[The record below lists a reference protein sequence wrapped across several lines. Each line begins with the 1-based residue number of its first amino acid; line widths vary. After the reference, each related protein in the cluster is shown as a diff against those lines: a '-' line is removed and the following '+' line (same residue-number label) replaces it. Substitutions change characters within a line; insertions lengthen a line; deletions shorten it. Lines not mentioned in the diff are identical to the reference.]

1 MRKTGICPSPFYIR
15 PRSLYAYTAG
25 GMRRTSIHLSLFNRM
40 CPAGVET
47 GGMVRR
53 TILYLSLLTCLL
65 LFPLLVACN
74 QVSSGTLYQ
83 HILQEPTAIPA
94 TSLEKVDWSN
104 FTYTFTCYTAQP
116 VTITLHN
123 GSAQRNGITYSVLK
137 PVFGDLTGNGQ
148 PEAVLI
154 FQCTAADAAP
164 ARVFVYAGTARHPTL
179 LAILPPDDHTHFGVR
194 TASISQGILQLTG
207 DGYARRDSPCCP
219 SLKVITRYKWTG
231 THFDVLDAEASPL
244 TPVQS

>member
-1 MRKTGICPSPFYIR
+1 MHRI
-15 PRSLYAYTAG
+15 
-25 GMRRTSIHLSLFNRM
+25 SI
-40 CPAGVET
+40 
-47 GGMVRR
+47 
-53 TILYLSLLTCLL
+53 YLSLLIYLM
-65 LFPLLVACN
+65 LFPLLAACD
-74 QVSSGTLYQ
+74 QLFSGVPYQ

-94 TSLEKVDWSN
+94 ASLENVDWSN

-179 LAILPPDDHTHFGVR
+179 LAVLPPDDHTHFGVR
-194 TASISQGILQLTG
+194 AASISQGILQLTG
-207 DGYARRDSPCCP
+207 DGYTRRDPHCCP
-219 SLKVITRYKWTG
+219 SLKVVTRYKWAD

-244 TPVQS
+244 TPPKS